1 MFCASHYT
9 TLPIKKLTHSFYELC
24 ESNLSIY
31 FYLVIFHNSP
41 DDYTHYS
48 LPVLSNSHTHQS
60 RSPMQTVFQKTYVRD
75 FFSYYSF
82 IIIYLC
88 KLFFQNFLELGG
100 IEPTLPPSHL
110 ARCEEQFL
118 RDLVCYLYTINSLQR
133 IGESNPSSENERC
146 RVVSLYLT
154 FIRPTPRFVSVN
166 HTVEISCPQNRQTNA
181 PYILFNYI

>member
-88 KLFFQNFLELGG
+88 KLFFQNFWELGG

-118 RDLVCYLYTINSLQR
+118 RDLVCYLYTINSL
-133 IGESNPSSENERC
+133 
-146 RVVSLYLT
+146 
-154 FIRPTPRFVSVN
+154 
-166 HTVEISCPQNRQTNA
+166 
-181 PYILFNYI
+181 